1 MFNKLLRENSIV
13 AGILTV
19 IRIYLGWH
27 WLTAGWG
34 KVVNDFDA
42 TGFLANAVANPVTS
56 GSDGEI
62 MYPLYVKFVEAF
74 ALPNAPLINILI
86 PWGEVLVGLG
96 LFLGCLTTYA
106 AFFGMVMNFA
116 FLLAGTISSN
126 PWDILL
132 SIFIAVAG
140 YNAGKFGLDRF
151 VIPLFREE
159 LKITNT
165 SGNSTNTISKNT

>member
-1 MFNKLLRENSIV
+1 MFNKLLRENTIV
-13 AGILTV
+13 AGVLTV

-42 TGFLANAVANPVTS
+42 TGFLINAVENPVTS
-56 GSDGEI
+56 GSSGEL
-62 MYPLYVKFVEAF
+62 MYPLYVKFIEAF
-74 ALPNAPLINILI
+74 AVPNAQLINILI

-96 LFLGCLTTYA
+96 LILGCLTTYA

-132 SIFIAVAG
+132 AIFIAAAG

-159 LKITNT
+159 LKIANINDT
-165 SGNSTNTISKNT
+165 STKAISKNT